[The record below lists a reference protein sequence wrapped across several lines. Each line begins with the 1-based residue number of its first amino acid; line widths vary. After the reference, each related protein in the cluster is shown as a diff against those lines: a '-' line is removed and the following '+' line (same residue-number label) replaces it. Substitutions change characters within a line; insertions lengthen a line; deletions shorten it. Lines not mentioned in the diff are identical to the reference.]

1 MAQFAPTRGMTET
14 AIEGVIDTI
23 IAQATLPEKIAMM
36 SGKGFY
42 EQYRASGKLWGSD
55 PYRAGGGIERLGVP
69 ALYFTDGPRGVA
81 RGQSTCFPCSM
92 ARGAS
97 FDPDLER
104 RIGEIIGIEAR
115 AQDCTLSGAVCFN
128 LLRHPAWGR
137 AQETYGEDTYHLGVM
152 GSALGTGIQAHNV
165 AATIKHFAL
174 NSMENMRFTVDVRI
188 DERTLHEVYLPHF
201 KAALDAGVATVMSAY
216 NKVNGEYCGQN
227 RSLLTDILRGEWG
240 FDGFVHSDWVMG
252 VYQPYGAAAGLD
264 VENPEP
270 VIFGERLQKSVEDG
284 HVEPQVI
291 DQACRR
297 ILRVTYRFA
306 SAEDPLPA
314 YTADLVARPEH
325 IAVALEAAEK
335 SAVLLTNDGCLPLD
349 LVKTKR
355 LAVLG
360 KLAVLQN
367 TGDNGSSRVRPP
379 YVVTALEGLT
389 RRWGTDAI
397 VTGDEDDL
405 DAARAAAASA
415 DAAIIIVGNTAE
427 DEGEFI
433 PGDLTL
439 GQDQTGSNRKPIG
452 GDRLD
457 LGLRADQ
464 IALIEAAS
472 STGTPVIIV
481 IVSGSAMLVE
491 GWHDK
496 VGAILQTFYAGMEGG
511 TALARLVLG
520 ETVPSG
526 KLPFTVARRAED
538 YPFFDISAPSI
549 DYGYYHGYTLADK
562 AGTSPRFAFGHG
574 LSYAS
579 FTYRALKARVSGDVV
594 MVSVAVRNESETG
607 ADEVV
612 QAYVGFPG
620 LSVERH
626 VKSLKAFERV
636 WIEGGETRIVDMI
649 IPIADLRWRDPATH
663 SWKLE
668 SGNYRVMVGGSS
680 ASLMSADF
688 TL

>member
-1 MAQFAPTRGMTET
+1 MRRFAATKGLNET
-14 AIEGVIDTI
+14 AIEELIDSI
-23 IAQATLPEKIAMM
+23 IAEATLPEKIAMM

-42 EQYRASGKLWGSD
+42 EQYRASGGLWGSD
-55 PYRAGGGIERLGVP
+55 PYRAGGGIERLSVP

-81 RGQSTCFPCSM
+81 RGQSTCFPCTM

-97 FDPDLER
+97 FDADLER

-115 AQDCTLSGAVCFN
+115 AQGCTLSGAVCFN

-216 NKVNGEYCGQN
+216 NKINGEYCGQN
-227 RSLLTDILRGEWG
+227 RTLLTDILRGEWG

-270 VIFGERLQKSVEDG
+270 KVFGERLQKGVEDG

-306 SAEDPLPA
+306 CAEDPLPA

-389 RRWGTDAI
+389 RRWGEAAI

-405 DAARAAAASA
+405 AAVSAAAASA

-427 DEGEFI
+427 DEGEYI

-439 GQDQTGSNRKPIG
+439 GQEKRGDNRPAIG
-452 GDRLD
+452 GDRVN
-457 LGLRADQ
+457 LGLRKEQ
-464 IALIEAAS
+464 IAMIEAAS
-472 STGTPVIIV
+472 VTGTPVIVV
-481 IVSGSAMLVE
+481 IISGSAIMVE
-491 GWHDK
+491 EWHDK
-496 VGAILQTFYAGMEGG
+496 AGAILQTFYAGMEGG

-520 ETVPSG
+520 DTVPSG
-526 KLPFTVARRAED
+526 KLPFTVARSIQD
-538 YPFFDISAPSI
+538 YPFFDISATSI
-549 DYGYYHGYTLADK
+549 EYSYYHGYALADK
-562 AGTSPRFAFGHG
+562 VGTTPRFAFGHG
-574 LSYAS
+574 LSYAR
-579 FTYRALKARVSGDVV
+579 FAYRALKVRVSGDAV
-594 MVSVAVRNESETG
+594 MVSVAVHNESVIG

-612 QAYVGFPG
+612 QTYISFPG
-620 LSVERH
+620 TSVDRPI
-626 VKSLKAFERV
+626 KLLKAFERV

-668 SGNYRVMVGGSS
+668 SGHYRVMVGGSS
-680 ASLMSADF
+680 ASLMSAGF

>member
-1 MAQFAPTRGMTET
+1 MAQFSPTKGMSET
-14 AIEGVIDTI
+14 AIEGVIDGI
-23 IAQATLPEKIAMM
+23 LSEATLAEKIAMM

-104 RIGEIIGIEAR
+104 RIGEVIGIEAR
-115 AQDCTLSGAVCFN
+115 AQGCTLSGAVCFN

-201 KAALDAGVATVMSAY
+201 KAALDSGVATVMSAY
-216 NKVNGEYCGQN
+216 NKMNGEYCGQN
-227 RSLLTDILRGEWG
+227 RILLTDILRGEWG
-240 FDGFVHSDWVMG
+240 FDGFVHSDWVLG
-252 VYQPYGAAAGLD
+252 VYQTYGAAAGLD

-270 VIFGERLQKSVEDG
+270 VVFGERLQKAVDDGSVEL
-284 HVEPQVI
+284 QVI

-306 SAEDPLPA
+306 CAEDPLPD
-314 YTADLVARPEH
+314 YTADLVAHPDH

-335 SAVLLTNDGCLPLD
+335 SAVLLSNNGCLPLSLD
-349 LVKTKR
+349 KTKR

-360 KLAVLQN
+360 KLATFEN

-389 RRWGTDAI
+389 RRWGADAI

-405 DAARAAAASA
+405 DGARAATASA

-439 GQDQTGSNRKPIG
+439 GQESHGSNRPAIG
-452 GDRLD
+452 GDRLN
-457 LGLRADQ
+457 LGLRAEQ

-472 STGTPVIIV
+472 ATGTPVIVV
-481 IVSGSAMLVE
+481 IVSGSAILVE

-511 TALARLVLG
+511 TALARLLLADS
-520 ETVPSG
+520 VPSG
-526 KLPFTVARRAED
+526 KLPFTVARSIDD
-538 YPFFDISAPSI
+538 YPFFDINAASI
-549 DYGYYHGYTLADK
+549 EYGYYHGYTLADK
-562 AGTSPRFAFGHG
+562 AGTTPRFAFGHG
-574 LSYAS
+574 LSYAKFS
-579 FTYRALKARVSGDVV
+579 YRALKARVSGDVV
-594 MVSVAVRNESETG
+594 MVSVAVCNESETG

-612 QAYVGFPG
+612 QAYIGFPG
-620 LSVERH
+620 TSVERPA
-626 VKSLKAFERV
+626 KLLKAFQRV
-636 WIEGGETRIVDMI
+636 WVEAGETRIVDMV

-668 SGNYRVMVGGSS
+668 SGDYRVMVGGSS
-680 ASLMSADF
+680 TSLITAEF
-688 TL
+688 KL